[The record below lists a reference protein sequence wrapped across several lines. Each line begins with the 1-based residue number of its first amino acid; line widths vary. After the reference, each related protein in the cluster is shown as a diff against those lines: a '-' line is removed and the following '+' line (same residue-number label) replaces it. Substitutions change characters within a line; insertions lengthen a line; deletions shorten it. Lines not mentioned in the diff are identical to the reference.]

1 MTNHEKDLN
10 QALDVQNLPKE
21 LFSFEKAKEDAE
33 GLTTKPISFWQDSMR
48 RLFKNY
54 VAVVSLLIIVV
65 LFLTA
70 IIAPVLS
77 NYTLTGRVNE
87 DYYKY
92 AQLPPRVPV
101 LENFGIFDGT
111 LIKEFTQG
119 SLDEVGYAPD
129 EYKIV
134 GSFSR
139 NRIEYLKVKE
149 YTYKYLDIEDRY
161 FIFGT
166 DILSRDIWTRV
177 WYGTSISLLIGVY
190 AAIIDVLI
198 GVVYGGIA
206 GFFGGT
212 KIDDIMMRI
221 LEVLYGI
228 PSIVILFVLF
238 MFLTPGIVPIAI
250 AIALTGWIG
259 VARMIRA
266 QFLKLR
272 DQEFVLAARTLG
284 ASDARIIMKHLIPNV
299 VAQIIVMVSFSIPS
313 AIFYEAFL
321 AFIGI
326 GLDLSKPSLGVLIN
340 DAISST
346 QGAMTY
352 VYQLVLPSL
361 VLSTLMLSINLL
373 GNGLRDA
380 LDPRMRNN

>member
-1 MTNHEKDLN
+1 MTNHEKDLK
-10 QALDVQNLPKE
+10 QTFDVQELPKE

-54 VAVVSLLIIVV
+54 VAVVSLLIITV

-70 IIAPVLS
+70 IIAPVIS
-77 NYTLTGRVNE
+77 NYTLTGRVNQ
-87 DYYKY
+87 DYYKF

-101 LENFGIFDGT
+101 LENFGLFDGT

-212 KIDDIMMRI
+212 KIDDVMMRI

>member
-1 MTNHEKDLN
+1 MTNQEKDLN
-10 QALDVQNLPKE
+10 QTFEMQELPKE
-21 LFSFEKAKEDAE
+21 LFTFEKAQEDAE

-70 IIAPVLS
+70 IIAPVMS

-87 DYYKY
+87 DYYKF

-101 LENFGIFDGT
+101 LENFGLFDGT

-119 SLDEVGYAPD
+119 SLNEVGYAPD

-134 GSFSR
+134 GTFTR

>member
-10 QALDVQNLPKE
+10 QTLDIQNLPKE

-33 GLTTKPISFWQDSMR
+33 GLTSKPISFWQDSMR

>member
-1 MTNHEKDLN
+1 MTKKVELVK
-10 QALDVQNLPKE
+10 QELDVTSIPVE
-21 LFSFEKAKEDAE
+21 LFSFEKSAGDAE
-33 GLTTKPISFWQDSMR
+33 GLTNKPISFWQDSMR

-54 VAVVSLLIIVV
+54 VAV
-65 LFLTA
+65 TA
-70 IIAPVLS
+70 LSIIALLTITSVIAPMLS
-77 NYTLTGRVNE
+77 NFSLTGRVNE

-92 AQLPPRVPV
+92 AQLPARVPV
-101 LENFGIFDGT
+101 LEKFGIFDGT
-111 LIKEFTQG
+111 LVKEFTEA
-119 SLDEVGYAPD
+119 SLAEVGYKAG

-134 GSFSR
+134 GSFTR
-139 NRIEYLKVKE
+139 NRIEYLRVKE
-149 YTYKYLDIEDRY
+149 YTYKYLDIEQKY
-161 FIFGT
+161 FLFGT

-177 WYGTSISLLIGVY
+177 WYGTSISLLIGFY

-198 GVVYGGIA
+198 GVLYGGVA
-206 GFFGGT
+206 GYFGGT
-212 KIDDIMMRI
+212 KVDDIMMRI

-238 MFLTPGIVPIAI
+238 MFLEPGIVPIAI

-284 ASDARIIMKHLIPNV
+284 ASDVRIIVKHLIPNV
-299 VAQIIVMVSFSIPS
+299 IAQIIVMVSFSIPS

-352 VYQLVLPSL
+352 VYQLVIPSL
-361 VLSTLMLSINLL
+361 VLSVLMLSINLL

>member
-1 MTNHEKDLN
+1 MTKKDELVN
-10 QALDVQNLPKE
+10 KE
-21 LFSFEKAKEDAE
+21 IDIKPIPAESFIFEKSTEDAE
-33 GLTTKPISFWQDSMR
+33 GLTSKPMSFWQDSMR

-54 VAVVSLLIIVV
+54 IAVISLLIIGI
-65 LFLTA
+65 LTITS
-70 IIAPVLS
+70 IIAPIVS
-77 NYTLTGRVNE
+77 NYTLTGRVDE
-87 DYYKY
+87 DYYKF
-92 AQLPPRVPV
+92 AQLPARVPLIEKLGV
-101 LENFGIFDGT
+101 FNGT
-111 LIKEFTQG
+111 LTKEYTAN
-119 SLDEVGYAPD
+119 SLADVGYADD
-129 EYKIV
+129 EFKIV
-134 GSFSR
+134 GTFER

-149 YTYKYLDIEDRY
+149 YTYKYLDIEDEY
-161 FIFGT
+161 FFFGT

-177 WYGTSISLLIGVY
+177 WYGVSISLLIGFY
-190 AAIIDVLI
+190 AAIIDIFI
-198 GVVYGGIA
+198 GVLYGGIA
-206 GFFGGT
+206 GYFGGT
-212 KIDDIMMRI
+212 RIDDIMMRI

-238 MFLTPGIVPIAI
+238 MFLKPGIVPIAI

-259 VARMIRA
+259 VARLIRA

-284 ASDARIIMKHLIPNV
+284 ASDVRIIMKHLIPNV
-299 VAQIIVMVSFSIPS
+299 VAQIIIMASFSIPS

-352 VYQLVLPSL
+352 VYQLVIPSM
-361 VLSTLMLSINLL
+361 VLSALMLSINLL

-380 LDPRMRNN
+380 LDPRMRNS

>member
-54 VAVVSLLIIVV
+54 VAVVSLLIITV

-70 IIAPVLS
+70 IIAPVIS

-87 DYYKY
+87 DYYKF

-101 LENFGIFDGT
+101 LENFGLFDGT
-111 LIKEFTQG
+111 LIKEYTQG

-161 FIFGT
+161 FFFGT

-212 KIDDIMMRI
+212 KIDDVMMRI

>member
-1 MTNHEKDLN
+1 MTNQEKDLN
-10 QALDVQNLPKE
+10 QTFEMQELPKE
-21 LFSFEKAKEDAE
+21 LFTFEKAQEDAE

-70 IIAPVLS
+70 IIAPVMS

-87 DYYKY
+87 DYYKF

-101 LENFGIFDGT
+101 LENFGLFDGT

-119 SLDEVGYAPD
+119 SLNEVGYAPD

-134 GSFSR
+134 GTFTR
-139 NRIEYLKVKE
+139 NGIEYLKVKE

>member
-1 MTNHEKDLN
+1 MTNHEKNLN
-10 QALDVQNLPKE
+10 QTLDIQNLPKE

>member
-10 QALDVQNLPKE
+10 QAFDVQELPKE
-21 LFSFEKAKEDAE
+21 LFTFEKAQEDAE

-87 DYYKY
+87 DYYKF

-101 LENFGIFDGT
+101 LENFGVFDGT

-119 SLDEVGYAPD
+119 SLNEVGYAPD
-129 EYKIV
+129 EFKIV
-134 GSFSR
+134 GTFTR

-212 KIDDIMMRI
+212 KIDDVMMRI

-352 VYQLVLPSL
+352 VYQLVLPSM

>member
-10 QALDVQNLPKE
+10 QTLDIQNLPKE

-101 LENFGIFDGT
+101 LENFGIFDGS

-212 KIDDIMMRI
+212 KIDDVMMRI

>member
-10 QALDVQNLPKE
+10 QSLDVQNLPKE

>member
-1 MTNHEKDLN
+1 MTKKDKIVEQELDLN
-10 QALDVQNLPKE
+10 ALPVE
-21 LFSFEKAKEDAE
+21 LFTFEESKGDAE
-33 GLTTKPISFWQDSMR
+33 GLTNKPISFWQDSMR

-54 VAVVSLLIIVV
+54 IAVVSLLII
-65 LFLTA
+65 LILALTA
-70 IIAPVLS
+70 IIAPMLS
-77 NYTLTGRVNE
+77 RYSLTGRVNE

-92 AQLPPRVPV
+92 AQLPPRIPIVEK
-101 LENFGIFDGT
+101 LGIFDGT
-111 LIKEFTQG
+111 LVKEFTEN
-119 SLDEVGYAPD
+119 SLAEAGYKSD

-134 GSFSR
+134 GSFER

-149 YTYKYLDIEDRY
+149 YTYKYLDIEDKY
-161 FIFGT
+161 FYFGT
-166 DILSRDIWTRV
+166 DILSRDIWIRV
-177 WYGTSISLLIGVY
+177 WYGTSISLLIGFY

-198 GVVYGGIA
+198 GVLYGGIA
-206 GFFGGT
+206 GYFGGT
-212 KIDDIMMRI
+212 RIDDVMMRI

-238 MFLTPGIVPIAI
+238 MFLKPGIVPIAI
-250 AIALTGWIG
+250 AIALTGWIS

-299 VAQIIVMVSFSIPS
+299 IAQIIIMASFSIPS

-352 VYQLVLPSL
+352 VYALVIPSL
-361 VLSTLMLSINLL
+361 ILSLLMLSINLL

>member
-1 MTNHEKDLN
+1 MTNQEKDLN
-10 QALDVQNLPKE
+10 QTFEMQELPKE
-21 LFSFEKAKEDAE
+21 LFTFEKAQEDAE

-70 IIAPVLS
+70 IIAPVMS
-77 NYTLTGRVNE
+77 NYTLTGRVND
-87 DYYKY
+87 DYYKF

-101 LENFGIFDGT
+101 LENFGLFDGT

-119 SLDEVGYAPD
+119 SLNEVGYAPD

-134 GSFSR
+134 GTFTR

-212 KIDDIMMRI
+212 KIDDVMMRI

>member
-1 MTNHEKDLN
+1 MTNHEKNLN
-10 QALDVQNLPKE
+10 QTLDVQNLPKE

-212 KIDDIMMRI
+212 KIDDVMMRI

>member
-1 MTNHEKDLN
+1 
-10 QALDVQNLPKE
+10 
-21 LFSFEKAKEDAE
+21 
-33 GLTTKPISFWQDSMR
+33 KPISFWQDSMR

-77 NYTLTGRVNE
+77 NFTLTGRVNE
-87 DYYKY
+87 DYYKF

-101 LENFGIFDGT
+101 LENFGLFDGT

-119 SLDEVGYAPD
+119 SLNEVGYAPD

-134 GSFSR
+134 GTFTR

>member
-1 MTNHEKDLN
+1 MTNQEKDLN
-10 QALDVQNLPKE
+10 QAFEVQELPKE
-21 LFSFEKAKEDAE
+21 LFTFEKAQEDAE

-70 IIAPVLS
+70 IIAPVMS

-87 DYYKY
+87 DYYKF

-101 LENFGIFDGT
+101 LENFGLFDGT
-111 LIKEFTQG
+111 LVKEFTQG
-119 SLDEVGYAPD
+119 SLNEVGYAPD

-134 GSFSR
+134 GTFTR

-212 KIDDIMMRI
+212 KIDDVMMRI

-352 VYQLVLPSL
+352 VYQLVLPSM

>member
-1 MTNHEKDLN
+1 MQE
-10 QALDVQNLPKE
+10 LPKE
-21 LFSFEKAKEDAE
+21 LFTFEKAQEDAE

-70 IIAPVLS
+70 IIAPVMS
-77 NYTLTGRVNE
+77 NYTLTGRVND
-87 DYYKY
+87 DYYKF

-101 LENFGIFDGT
+101 LENFGLFDGT

-119 SLDEVGYAPD
+119 SLNEVGYAPD

-134 GSFSR
+134 GTFTR

-212 KIDDIMMRI
+212 KIDDVMMRI

>member
-101 LENFGIFDGT
+101 LENFGIFDGS

-212 KIDDIMMRI
+212 KIDDVMMRI

>member
-212 KIDDIMMRI
+212 KIDDVMMRI

>member
-1 MTNHEKDLN
+1 MTNQEKDLN
-10 QALDVQNLPKE
+10 KAFEVQELPKE
-21 LFSFEKAKEDAE
+21 LFTFEKAQDDAE

-54 VAVVSLLIIVV
+54 VAVISLLIIVV
-65 LFLTA
+65 LFMTA
-70 IIAPVLS
+70 IIAPMLS
-77 NYTLTGRVNE
+77 NYSLTGRVNQ
-87 DYYKY
+87 DYYKF

-101 LENFGIFDGT
+101 LEKFGVFDGT

-119 SLDEVGYAPD
+119 SLNEVGYAKD
-129 EYKIV
+129 DYKIV
-134 GSFSR
+134 GTFTR

-198 GVVYGGIA
+198 GVIYGGIA
-206 GFFGGT
+206 GYFGGT
-212 KIDDIMMRI
+212 KIDDVMMRI

>member
-1 MTNHEKDLN
+1 MTNQEKDLN
-10 QALDVQNLPKE
+10 QTFEMQELPKE
-21 LFSFEKAKEDAE
+21 LFTFEKAQEDAE

-70 IIAPVLS
+70 IIAPVMS

-87 DYYKY
+87 DYYKF

-119 SLDEVGYAPD
+119 SLDEMGYAPD

>member
-10 QALDVQNLPKE
+10 QAFDVQNLPKE

>member
-1 MTNHEKDLN
+1 MTKKIDAVNQESDL
-10 QALDVQNLPKE
+10 LSIPEE
-21 LFSFEKAKEDAE
+21 LFTFEKSSGDAE
-33 GLTTKPISFWQDSMR
+33 GLTNKPISFWQDSMR

-54 VAVVSLLIIVV
+54 IAVIALSIITI
-65 LFLTA
+65 LTLTS
-70 IIAPVLS
+70 IIAPMLS
-77 NYTLTGRVNE
+77 NYSLTGRVDE

-92 AQLPPRVPV
+92 AQLPARIPV
-101 LENFGIFDGT
+101 LESLGIFDGT
-111 LIKEFTQG
+111 LIKEFTAG
-119 SLDEVGYAPD
+119 SLAEVGYKAD
-129 EYKIV
+129 EYKVV
-134 GSFSR
+134 GTFTR
-139 NRIEYLKVKE
+139 NRVEYLRVKE
-149 YTYKYLDIEDRY
+149 YTYKYLNIEDKY
-161 FIFGT
+161 FLFGT

-177 WYGTSISLLIGVY
+177 WYGTSISLLIGFY

-198 GVVYGGIA
+198 GVIYGGVA
-206 GFFGGT
+206 GYFGGT
-212 KIDDIMMRI
+212 KIDDVMMRI

-238 MFLTPGIVPIAI
+238 MFLQPGIVPIAI

-284 ASDARIIMKHLIPNV
+284 ASDVRIIVKHLIPNV
-299 VAQIIVMVSFSIPS
+299 VAQIIVMASFSVPS

-352 VYQLVLPSL
+352 VYQLVIPSL
-361 VLSTLMLSINLL
+361 VLSILMLSINLL

>member
-111 LIKEFTQG
+111 LIKEYTQG

>member
-1 MTNHEKDLN
+1 MTKKDELVKEE
-10 QALDVQNLPKE
+10 LDINELPEE
-21 LFSFEKAKEDAE
+21 LFTFEKSTEDAE
-33 GLTTKPISFWQDSMR
+33 GLTSEPISFWQDSMR

-54 VAVVSLLIIVV
+54 IAVASLLIIGI
-65 LFLTA
+65 LAITS
-70 IIAPVLS
+70 IIAPMVS
-77 NYTLTGRVNE
+77 NYSLTGRVDA
-87 DYYKY
+87 DYYKF
-92 AQLPPRVPV
+92 AQLPARVPIIEK
-101 LENFGIFDGT
+101 LGIFDGT
-111 LIKEFTQG
+111 LTKEYTEN
-119 SLDEVGYAPD
+119 SLAQAEYEPD
-129 EYKIV
+129 EYKVV
-134 GSFSR
+134 GTFER

-161 FIFGT
+161 FFFGT

-177 WYGTSISLLIGVY
+177 WYGVSISLLIGVY
-190 AAIIDVLI
+190 AAIIDVFI
-198 GVVYGGIA
+198 GVIYGGIA
-206 GFFGGT
+206 GYFGGT
-212 KIDDIMMRI
+212 RIDDVMMRI

-238 MFLTPGIVPIAI
+238 MFLKPGIVPIAI

-259 VARMIRA
+259 VARLIRA

-284 ASDARIIMKHLIPNV
+284 ASDFRIIMKHLIPNV
-299 VAQIIVMVSFSIPS
+299 VAQIIIMASFSIPS

-352 VYQLVLPSL
+352 VYQLVIPSM
-361 VLSTLMLSINLL
+361 VLSALMLSINLL

-380 LDPRMRNN
+380 LDPRMRNS

>member
-1 MTNHEKDLN
+1 MTKKVELVK
-10 QALDVQNLPKE
+10 QELDVTSIPVE
-21 LFSFEKAKEDAE
+21 LFSFEKSAGDAE
-33 GLTTKPISFWQDSMR
+33 GLTNKPISFWQDSMR

-54 VAVVSLLIIVV
+54 VAV
-65 LFLTA
+65 TA
-70 IIAPVLS
+70 LSIIALLTITSVIAPILS
-77 NYTLTGRVNE
+77 NFSLTGRVNE

-92 AQLPPRVPV
+92 AQLPARVPV
-101 LENFGIFDGT
+101 LEKFGIFDGT
-111 LIKEFTQG
+111 LVKEFTEA
-119 SLDEVGYAPD
+119 SLAEVGYKAG

-134 GSFSR
+134 GSFTR
-139 NRIEYLKVKE
+139 NRIEYLRVKE
-149 YTYKYLDIEDRY
+149 YTYKYLDIEQKY
-161 FIFGT
+161 FLFGT

-177 WYGTSISLLIGVY
+177 WYGTSISLLIGFY

-198 GVVYGGIA
+198 GVLYGGVA
-206 GFFGGT
+206 GYFGGT
-212 KIDDIMMRI
+212 KVDDIMMRI

-238 MFLTPGIVPIAI
+238 MFLEPGIVPIAI

-284 ASDARIIMKHLIPNV
+284 ASDVRIIVKHLIPNV
-299 VAQIIVMVSFSIPS
+299 IAQIIVMVSFSIPS

-352 VYQLVLPSL
+352 VYQLVIPSL
-361 VLSTLMLSINLL
+361 VLSVLMLSINLL

>member
-10 QALDVQNLPKE
+10 QTLDVQNLPKE

>member
-238 MFLTPGIVPIAI
+238 MFLTPDIVPIAI

>member
-1 MTNHEKDLN
+1 MTNQEKDLN
-10 QALDVQNLPKE
+10 KAFEVQELPKE
-21 LFSFEKAKEDAE
+21 LFTFEKAQEDAE

-54 VAVVSLLIIVV
+54 VAVISLLIIVV
-65 LFLTA
+65 LFMTA
-70 IIAPVLS
+70 IIAPMLS
-77 NYTLTGRVNE
+77 NYSLTGRVNQ
-87 DYYKY
+87 DYYKF

-101 LENFGIFDGT
+101 LEKFGVFDGT

-119 SLDEVGYAPD
+119 SLNEVGYAKD
-129 EYKIV
+129 DYKIV
-134 GSFSR
+134 GTFTR

-198 GVVYGGIA
+198 GVIYGGIA
-206 GFFGGT
+206 GYFGGT
-212 KIDDIMMRI
+212 KIDDVMMRI